1 MKIDNIWS
9 VVKKFIKSGKYI
21 DINFRPDIVDN
32 YEKIDICVIDNGIS
46 NHIDMR
52 IGKDIEWYDYE
63 TFAWILVENEQFIID
78 KLGGLNK

>member
-9 VVKKFIKSGKYI
+9 VAKKFIKSGKYI
-21 DINFRPDIVDN
+21 DINFRPDIVDD